1 MTEDM
6 IKKIL
11 HEADRAAGPPA
22 PVNIN
27 LPDIRRR
34 ANRRRIIH
42 FATPLSAAAMILIA
56 FSVYNAVIN
65 ITNETT
71 EQEKVVSLET
81 QIKQLQASTNA
92 AVNLIHEVLEEA
104 QKKSRLNALHAQL
117 ASIPD
122 PLEEIQKQVDKT
134 AFILIYQADQLYREL
149 NETDSAV
156 ETYKRVI
163 RLFPE
168 NRWAQVARERLAE
181 IKNRQFNDNNSKGD
195 SKWKPQSV

>member
-1 MTEDM
+1 MTEDV

-11 HEADRAAGPPA
+11 HEADQAAGPPA

-27 LPDIRRR
+27 LSDIRRR
-34 ANRRRIIH
+34 ADRRRIIH
-42 FATPLSAAAMILIA
+42 YAVPLSAAAMILIA
-56 FSVYNAVIN
+56 FSIWNTAIKN
-65 ITNETT
+65 TNVTK
-71 EQEKVVSLET
+71 EQEKVASLET

-92 AVNLIHEVLEEA
+92 AINLIHEVLEEE
-104 QKKSRLNALHAQL
+104 KKQSRLNALNAEL

-134 AFILIYQADQLYREL
+134 AFILVYQANQLYREL
-149 NETDSAV
+149 NQTDSAV
-156 ETYKRVI
+156 ETYKLVI

-168 NRWAQVARERLAE
+168 NRWAQVARERLTE
-181 IKNRQFNDNNSKGD
+181 IENRQFNNNNSKGD